1 MARWVATL
9 RTTPCS
15 GATTQ
20 KNYLFG
26 RFAASDGSFDGM
38 FESMA
43 TNNVILGRCTAND
56 YLVGLDAAN
65 NDRFNGMFGSRDASS
80 SVSLVVITVV
90 CQ

>member
-43 TNNVILGRCTAND
+43 TNNVILGCCAANNC
-56 YLVGLDAAN
+56 LIGLDAEN
-65 NDRFNGMFGSRDASS
+65 IDRFDGMFGSRGALSSASS
-80 SVSLVVITVV
+80 AVTTVV
-90 CQ
+90 CP